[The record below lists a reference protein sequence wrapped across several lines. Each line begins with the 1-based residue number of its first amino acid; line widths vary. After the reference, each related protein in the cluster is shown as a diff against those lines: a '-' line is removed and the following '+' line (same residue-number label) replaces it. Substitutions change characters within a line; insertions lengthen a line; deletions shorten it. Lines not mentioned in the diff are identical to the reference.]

1 MRNDLEALL
10 PIRPSGSRPPLYCVH
25 PISGS
30 AYPYA
35 AIGQLLDSEQPV
47 YGFESPGFEDGRTPL
62 TSLKALSAEYVEVL
76 GDVAPGGPYFL
87 LGWSM
92 GGAIAFDMAQRL
104 SASGASVPLLVL
116 IDTAV
121 PVKMELP
128 VRKAML
134 HRFVVDMMGVSGT
147 SPAGLD
153 GIFRGLPDD
162 VAPASV
168 FGAIEGS
175 RLLPPEIDAEFLE
188 DRYRVF
194 RAHIGA
200 LFGHEAQGPYRDR
213 VVLIKAA
220 GTPPETMRWGSVAGD
235 VEEHVLPG
243 DHYSIW
249 TGDSLRAMGSIVQ
262 QSLDAAQCEHAN
274 SGGRK

>member
-1 MRNDLEALL
+1 MNDDLDALL
-10 PIRPSGSRPPLYCVH
+10 PIRTSGSRAPLYCVH

-35 AIGQLLDSEQPV
+35 ALGQLLDSDQPV
-47 YGFESPGFEDGRTPL
+47 YGFEAPGFEDARTPL
-62 TSLKALSAEYVEVL
+62 TSLEALSAEYVEVL
-76 GDVAPGGPYFL
+76 GHVAPNGPHFL

-128 VRKAML
+128 AQKAML

-147 SPAGLD
+147 SPAGLG

-168 FGAIEGS
+168 FALIEGS
-175 RLLPPEIDAEFLE
+175 QLLPPEIDAEFLD

-200 LFGHEAQGPYRDR
+200 LFGHEAHGPYQEK
-213 VVLIKAA
+213 VVLITAA
-220 GTPPETMRWGSVAGD
+220 GTPPETMRWSSVAGD
-235 VEEHVLPG
+235 VEEHVVPG

-249 TGDSLRAMGSIVQ
+249 TGDSLRAMGCIIR
-262 QSLDAAQCEHAN
+262 QSLDAAQRERAN
-274 SGGRK
+274 SGGIA

>member
-1 MRNDLEALL
+1 MPLGCGDEEGGGGGVAVALDIAEETGFGIGDLECGGDFADEVYVGLMHEEDADVGGLELIAGEEVFDGAGDFAGCLNDDVEALL
-10 PIRPSGSRPPLYCVH
+10 PIRTSGSRPPLYCVH

-35 AIGQLLDSEQPV
+35 AIGQLLDSDQPV

-62 TSLKALSAEYVEVL
+62 TSLEALSAEYVEVL

-121 PVKMELP
+121 PAKMELP
-128 VRKAML
+128 AQKAML
-134 HRFVVDMMGVSGT
+134 HRFVVDMIGVSGT

-153 GIFRGLPDD
+153 LDGG
-162 VAPASV
+162 SV
-168 FGAIEGS
+168 P
-175 RLLPPEIDAEFLE
+175 LPPVG
-188 DRYRVF
+188 RTSRVSS
-194 RAHIGA
+194 RSSGKPVPI
-200 LFGHEAQGPYRDR
+200 
-213 VVLIKAA
+213 
-220 GTPPETMRWGSVAGD
+220 TPITVRSSP
-235 VEEHVLPG
+235 
-243 DHYSIW
+243 
-249 TGDSLRAMGSIVQ
+249 
-262 QSLDAAQCEHAN
+262 
-274 SGGRK
+274 